1 MDLSTRESKKGV
13 LIPLPFRKPT
23 SAQPTSSMTKITTFG
38 FLGFGLYAEQ
48 GVKNSPRMKEITL
61 KGMLDA
67 WSRFPEISGFCP
79 CSRKRAYVENATTA
93 MNAARCITTGCANFG
108 SANNGGKCN
117 KCTGY
122 KRTVVDAYVAPVP
135 HVEAAPPA
143 VKSTPTPTE
152 MHHPGELEWYSP
164 CYDRYVDTRIDF

>member
-1 MDLSTRESKKGV
+1 
-13 LIPLPFRKPT
+13 
-23 SAQPTSSMTKITTFG
+23 
-38 FLGFGLYAEQ
+38 
-48 GVKNSPRMKEITL
+48 MKEITL

-164 CYDRYVDTRIDF
+164 CYDRYVDTCFCIESTSNHLRRVTRSNYTPPPCRDPIQIQ